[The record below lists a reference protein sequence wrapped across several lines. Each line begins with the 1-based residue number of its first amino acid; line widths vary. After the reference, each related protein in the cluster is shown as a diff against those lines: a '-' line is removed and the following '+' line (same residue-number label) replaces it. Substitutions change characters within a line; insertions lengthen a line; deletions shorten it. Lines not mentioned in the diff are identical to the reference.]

1 MCKRFASNVVCQ
13 IVNTLNAFI
22 QESIACEE
30 ISFERSE
37 WATDFH
43 GLRNMAYDKLYSK
56 VDEKRDYVPQIPGKC
71 IEIVAE
77 HKVFRGCDP
86 IAVVAQLTDREAK
99 K

>member
-1 MCKRFASNVVCQ
+1 MGFRCKHQEKCEAVCSNVVCQ

-56 VDEKRDYVPQIPGKC
+56 VDEKRDYVPQIQ
-71 IEIVAE
+71 VSA
-77 HKVFRGCDP
+77 
-86 IAVVAQLTDREAK
+86 
-99 K
+99 